1 MLPPDPQ
8 GCNMPSHDR
17 MRIPE
22 LDPRYTI
29 DELIE
34 ARRGLLRY
42 ARSLPP
48 GPERNQRRQIA
59 LSLRRLSRNKRWLS
73 VNTVE
78 GDL

>member
-1 MLPPDPQ
+1 MPSLDRMPIPDP
-8 GCNMPSHDR
+8 
-17 MRIPE
+17 
-22 LDPRYTI
+22 DPLYTI

-59 LSLRRLSRNKRWLS
+59 LSLRRLSRSKRWLS
-73 VNTVE
+73 ANT
-78 GDL
+78 